1 MQELAAGSPRDS
13 RQRVAPRRQR
23 QLAPWGPDT
32 VQVEGR
38 PISRGRPRAGRTR
51 GAPPRAATGGRPHSP
66 RSRRLRGRPTGGAVA
81 RGAPRRRSGY
91 SRWSVSAGRG
101 PAGRALRPA
110 GKPRPAP
117 RPSPPGPHRP
127 RLTPLRPSAGRLADP
142 TPGTPSKPAPADPG
156 VPCAP
161 TATCPSGGPRLPLQA
176 PTVPSPPLTLQTSPV
191 SKEGISLFPSEYHG
205 LPGGGGC
212 GAVLRTSDPWGRRA
226 RRRKGR
232 EKWEETFLFQ
242 GVH

>member
-1 MQELAAGSPRDS
+1 ME
-13 RQRVAPRRQR
+13 RQC
-23 QLAPWGPDT
+23 
-32 VQVEGR
+32 
-38 PISRGRPRAGRTR
+38 RTR
-51 GAPPRAATGGRPHSP
+51 ARRPGPQGRRAS
-66 RSRRLRGRPTGGAVA
+66 AV
-81 RGAPRRRSGY
+81 
-91 SRWSVSAGRG
+91 VLLLLLVLLL
-101 PAGRALRPA
+101 LRPA

-127 RLTPLRPSAGRLADP
+127 RLTPLRPSAGRLADQ

-161 TATCPSGGPRLPLQA
+161 TATCPSGGPRLPRQA

-242 GVH
+242 GFIEHLPWARPPSW